1 MHGRHL
7 TGILQEI
14 RGDLLGVRCRLG
26 KQDGFTLMELSIAL
40 VILGLVLA
48 LVVVNYANASRAMAL
63 KGAQRQVE
71 AALNRALTASRQEN
85 VSYRLIFY
93 PDASG
98 SHPNSYEFLHNVKDE
113 LTGTWSL
120 TPVDK
125 SVSGEDVVED
135 GGHYYI
141 TVTNGAKIVS
151 SSVITVDLV
160 PRGTT
165 LTVTPVTITLALG
178 SSTAQ
183 VVLDSR
189 GKVTVP

>member
-1 MHGRHL
+1 M
-7 TGILQEI
+7 GI
-14 RGDLLGVRCRLG
+14 RCRSRR
-26 KQDGFTLMELSIAL
+26 QDGFTLIELSIAL

-48 LVVVNYANASRAMAL
+48 LAVVNYANANRAMAL

-71 AALNRALTASRQEN
+71 AALHRAMTASRQEN

-93 PDASG
+93 PDAFG

-135 GGHYYI
+135 GDHFYI
-141 TVTNGAKIVS
+141 TVTSGARIVS
-151 SSVITVDLV
+151 SSTITVDIV

-165 LTVTPVTITLALG
+165 LTVTPATITLALG